1 MNTNHSYCIILAGG
15 EGRRLW
21 PESRKYRPKQF
32 IDFFGTGRTLLQQT
46 FDRFADWLPAD
57 HIFVSTYKDYVEMV
71 KEQLPEVPQENILQ
85 EPVQLST
92 APAAVWA
99 NYHIHLQDPDAVVVL
114 TPADQQIIYAD
125 RFRTEI
131 GKAMEYAA
139 THPVFVAMGAPATVP
154 NTAYGYIQMGDTVE
168 QGLLHRV
175 KSFQEKPAMDYAR
188 LFVESG
194 EFMWNTGLFLWHVQT
209 MGNFMKEITPDV
221 AEIIEKAHAHLTHDE
236 EMRLVG
242 DIYPARLNRGIDLM
256 LLDQSKDVLVY
267 ECDFGWSDVGC
278 WTELYEVAH
287 KDFDDNAVL
296 GHGRVLLSGCS
307 RNVVVMPEGKA
318 AVIKGLEGFLVA
330 ERDGVLVICPNDD
343 PKNVRR
349 LADEAM
355 VKLGE
360 DVL

>member
-1 MNTNHSYCIILAGG
+1 MAGG

-46 FDRFADWLPAD
+46 FDRFAALLPAD
-57 HIFVSTYKDYVEMV
+57 HIFVSTYKDYSEMV
-71 KEQLPEVPQENILQ
+71 KEQLPEVPQENILL

-99 NYHIHLQDPDAVVVL
+99 NYHISLHDPEAVVVL

-125 RFRTEI
+125 RFQTEI
-131 GKAMEYAA
+131 AKGLAYVA

-194 EFMWNTGLFLWHVQT
+194 EFMWNTGIFLWHVRT
-209 MGNFMKEITPDV
+209 MRDFMQQLTPDV
-221 AEIIEKAHAHLTHDE
+221 AEVFEKAHANLTHSE

-242 DIYPARLNRGIDLM
+242 GIDLM

-287 KDFDDNAVL
+287 KDFDRNAVL

-330 ERDGVLVICPNDD
+330 ERDGVLVICPNND
-343 PKNVRR
+343 PKTVRR

>member
-1 MNTNHSYCIILAGG
+1 MKNNYLVILAGG
-15 EGRRLW
+15 SGSRFW
-21 PESRKYRPKQF
+21 PVSSEELPKQF
-32 IDFFGTGRTLLQQT
+32 LDILGCGRTLIQLT
-46 FDRFADWLPAD
+46 ADRFKGLVPIENVWVVTSAHYAQL
-57 HIFVSTYKDYVEMV
+57 V
-71 KEQLPEVPQENILQ
+71 KEQLPEVPQENILL

-99 NYHIHLQDPDAVVVL
+99 NYHISLHDPEAVVVL

-125 RFRTEI
+125 RFQTEI
-131 GKAMEYAA
+131 AKGLAYVA

-194 EFMWNTGLFLWHVQT
+194 EFMWNTGIFLWHVRT
-209 MGNFMKEITPDV
+209 MRDFMQQLTPDV
-221 AEIIEKAHAHLTHDE
+221 AEVFEKAHANLTHSE

-287 KDFDDNAVL
+287 KDFDGNAVL

-330 ERDGVLVICPNDD
+330 ERDGVLVICPNND
-343 PKNVRR
+343 PKTVRR

>member
-1 MNTNHSYCIILAGG
+1 MKNNYLVILAGG
-15 EGRRLW
+15 SGSRFW
-21 PESRKYRPKQF
+21 PVSSEELPKQF
-32 IDFFGTGRTLLQQT
+32 LDILGCGRTLIQLT
-46 FDRFADWLPAD
+46 ADRFKGLVPIENVWVVTSAHYARL
-57 HIFVSTYKDYVEMV
+57 V
-71 KEQLPEVPQENILQ
+71 KEQLPEVPQENILL

-99 NYHIHLQDPDAVVVL
+99 NYHISLHDPEAVVVL

-125 RFRTEI
+125 RFQTEI
-131 GKAMEYAA
+131 AKGLGYVA

-194 EFMWNTGLFLWHVQT
+194 EFMWNTGIFLWHVRT
-209 MGNFMKEITPDV
+209 MRDFMQQLTPDV
-221 AEIIEKAHAHLTHDE
+221 AEVFEKAHANLTHSE

-287 KDFDDNAVL
+287 KDFDGNAVL

-330 ERDGVLVICPNDD
+330 ERDGVLVICPNND
-343 PKNVRR
+343 PKTVRR